1 MDGVSGGD
9 CVANGRLVALD
20 WFAQRRYYANMV
32 KNDNTQKQG
41 ITWFVSR
48 HPGAIE
54 WARRQGLAVDRWVT
68 HLAVGD
74 VAANDT
80 VIGSL
85 PVNLAAAVCKR
96 GARYL
101 HLSLEVPEAWRGR
114 ELTANELLAIAA
126 RLDAYCI
133 VRVESDFTHH
143 DFKGDA

>member
-1 MDGVSGGD
+1 MDGASGGD
-9 CVANGRLVALD
+9 CVANGRLAALD
-20 WFAQRRYYANMV
+20 WLARRRYYANMV
-32 KNDNTQKQG
+32 QNDNMQKQG

-48 HPGAIE
+48 HTGAIE

-68 HLAVGD
+68 HLAAGD
-74 VAANDT
+74 VTAGDT

-114 ELTANELLAIAA
+114 ELTANDLLEIAA
-126 RLDAYCI
+126 RLDAYRI
-133 VRVESDFTHH
+133 VRVESDFTHN
-143 DFKGDA
+143 DFKGGA